1 MASTRSAVFKI
12 SDLDQAIKLCVS
24 ALGGN
29 HTNDG
34 NWSLIKAFKGDTT
47 KTTGSV
53 EKRSLKF

>member
-12 SDLDQAIKLCVS
+12 SDFDQAVKLCVS
-24 ALGGN
+24 ARGGN
-29 HTNDG
+29 HIKDG

-53 EKRSLKF
+53 EKRSLKL